1 MVIHSVKPSREIF
14 VNVYL
19 ASAVVYFCAEAV
31 IIRDAEIPDIS
42 TSEKGD
48 TQSMKAL
55 NRREFCSFASGIA
68 AGLYLAP
75 AWAAETPLSSPF
87 ALVAAT
93 DRARIFAAADRYLS
107 EKPITVTASTCDRSP
122 GGPHDFYSE
131 GDYWWPDPK
140 NPGGPYI
147 RRDGFSNPANFNA
160 HREAM
165 VRLSMIV
172 PAVTAAW
179 LLTRQK
185 KYADH
190 AGRHLR
196 AWFVDTSTKMNS
208 NLEHAQAIFGVNKG
222 RGIGIID
229 TLHLVEVARAATLL
243 TDASAFAGSA
253 EVKNWF
259 VQYLDWMRTSKNG
272 QEERD
277 ANNNHGTCWVL
288 QAGEFARFTG
298 NDEVMVWCRDRFR
311 TTLVP
316 NQIAP
321 DGSMPLELARTK
333 PYSYSLFNMDV
344 LCGVAQ
350 SLSTEKDS
358 LWNFSTP
365 DGRGLRKMMGFM
377 FPFIK
382 DRNAWPF
389 AHDVEHFEDFP
400 VRNPA
405 LLFSGLAY
413 TQPDYISLWKTLNPD
428 PVIPEV
434 IRNFPIRQP
443 LLWITKSPVPAKT

>member
-1 MVIHSVKPSREIF
+1 
-14 VNVYL
+14 
-19 ASAVVYFCAEAV
+19 
-31 IIRDAEIPDIS
+31 
-42 TSEKGD
+42 
-48 TQSMKAL
+48 MKAL
-55 NRREFCSFASGIA
+55 TRRKFCTFAGA
-68 AGLYLAP
+68 AATSLAFLP
-75 AWAAETPLSSPF
+75 AWAAEPLDGSHF
-87 ALVAAT
+87 GLVAVT
-93 DRARIFAAADRYLS
+93 DRARIFTAADKYLS
-107 EKPITVTASTCDRSP
+107 AQPITVTAAKCDRSP

-165 VRLSMIV
+165 VRLSLIV
-172 PAVTAAW
+172 PALTAAW

-190 AGRHLR
+190 AGKHLR
-196 AWFVDTSTKMNS
+196 AWFVDAATRMNPD
-208 NLEHAQAIFGVNKG
+208 LEHAQAIFGVNKG

-243 TDASAFAGSA
+243 TEASALTGSA
-253 EVKNWF
+253 EVRSWF
-259 VQYLDWMRTSKNG
+259 AQYLEWMRTSKNG

-277 ANNNHGTCWVL
+277 ADNNHGSCWVL

-298 NDEVMVWCRDRFR
+298 NDAVMAWCRDRFR
-311 TTLVP
+311 NILVP
-316 NQIAP
+316 HQIAP
-321 DGSMPLELARTK
+321 DGSLPLELARTK

-344 LCGVAQ
+344 LCGLAQ

-358 LWNFSTP
+358 LWSFSTS
-365 DGRGLRKMMGFM
+365 DGRGLSKMMEFM
-377 FPFIK
+377 YPFIK

-389 AHDVEHFEDFP
+389 ARDVEHFEDFP

-405 LLFSGLAY
+405 LLFSGIAY
-413 TQPDYISLWKTLNPD
+413 TQPNYIALWKTLNPD
-428 PVIPEV
+428 PVVPEV

-443 LLWITKSPVPAKT
+443 LLWVEKSRTPSRA

>member
-1 MVIHSVKPSREIF
+1 
-14 VNVYL
+14 
-19 ASAVVYFCAEAV
+19 
-31 IIRDAEIPDIS
+31 
-42 TSEKGD
+42 
-48 TQSMKAL
+48 
-55 NRREFCSFASGIA
+55 
-68 AGLYLAP
+68 
-75 AWAAETPLSSPF
+75 
-87 ALVAAT
+87 
-93 DRARIFAAADRYLS
+93 
-107 EKPITVTASTCDRSP
+107 
-122 GGPHDFYSE
+122 
-131 GDYWWPDPK
+131 
-140 NPGGPYI
+140 
-147 RRDGFSNPANFNA
+147 
-160 HREAM
+160 M
-165 VRLSMIV
+165 VRLSLIV
-172 PAVTAAW
+172 PALTAAW
-179 LLTRQK
+179 VLTRQK

-190 AGRHLR
+190 AGKHLR
-196 AWFVDTSTKMNS
+196 AWFVDAATRMNP
-208 NLEHAQAIFGVNKG
+208 NLEYAQAIFGVNKG

-243 TDASAFAGSA
+243 TDASALTGSG
-253 EVKNWF
+253 EVRGWF

-298 NDEVMVWCRDRFR
+298 NDEVMAWCRDRFR
-311 TTLVP
+311 ATLVP
-316 NQIAP
+316 QQIAP
-321 DGSMPLELARTK
+321 DGSLPLELARTK

-358 LWNFSTP
+358 LWSFSTP
-365 DGRGLRKMMGFM
+365 DGRGLRKMMVFM

-405 LLFSGLAY
+405 LLFSGIAY
-413 TQPDYISLWKTLNPD
+413 TEPDYIALWKTLNPD
-428 PVIPEV
+428 PIVPEV

-443 LLWITKSPVPAKT
+443 LLWVGNSAHPAKT

>member
-1 MVIHSVKPSREIF
+1 M
-14 VNVYL
+14 
-19 ASAVVYFCAEAV
+19 
-31 IIRDAEIPDIS
+31 
-42 TSEKGD
+42 EKF
-48 TQSMKAL
+48 S
-55 NRREFCSFASGIA
+55 RREFCVLTAAVAASA
-68 AGLYLAP
+68 ARPSL
-75 AWAAETPLSSPF
+75 WAAPIKGAY
-87 ALVAAT
+87 ALVEST
-93 DRARIFAAADRYLS
+93 DRNRILSAANRYLS
-107 EKPITVTASTCDRSP
+107 EPPVTVTVSHSDRSP

-165 VRLSMIV
+165 VRLSLIV
-172 PAVTAAW
+172 PALTAAW

-196 AWFVDTSTKMNS
+196 AWFADPATKMNP

-222 RGIGIID
+222 RGVGIID

-243 TDASAFAGSA
+243 NNASELRAGGEVLRWFAD
-253 EVKNWF
+253 
-259 VQYLDWMRTSKNG
+259 YLQWMQSSKNG

-288 QAGEFARFTG
+288 QAGEFAHFTG
-298 NDEVMVWCRDRFR
+298 NEEVMQWCRDRFR
-311 TTLVP
+311 STLVP

-321 DGSMPLELARTK
+321 DGQLPLELARTK

-344 LCGVAQ
+344 LCGLAQ
-350 SLSTEKDS
+350 SVSTAKDD
-358 LWNFSTP
+358 LWTFSTA
-365 DGRGLRKMMGFM
+365 DGRSLKKMMEFM
-377 FPFIK
+377 FTYIDDK
-382 DRNAWPF
+382 TKWPF
-389 AHDVEHFEDFP
+389 PHDVEHWDDFP

-413 TQPDYISLWKTLNPD
+413 SKPDYITVWRRLNPD
-428 PVIPEV
+428 PTEPEV

-443 LLWITKSPVPAKT
+443 LLWV